1 MILKAFAF
9 HKQSS
14 NIAYEWLNELLHYK
28 PKPKKLTLLYGY
40 GDMKMAD
47 ECKMDTVVTF
57 WDGTV
62 WTTSQ
67 PTDNLTITGAVDFVW
82 DGHQYTSPMSSIKFW
97 AKLPAPPA
105 A

>member
-1 MILKAFAF
+1 MGFVMIIQQIKPLTANDRWY
-9 HKQSS
+9 SE
-14 NIAYEWLNELLHYK
+14 ILHYK
-28 PKPKKLTLLYGY
+28 PRR
-40 GDMKMAD
+40 MKMAD

-62 WTTSQ
+62 WTTSV